1 MSKQI
6 VDETDYNKPVA
17 YDAEG
22 KPLYSHPPVIQ
33 SNIPPVVQVVRQA
46 TPSKPYISENVK
58 QKHEDS
64 LKKYPDLNLS
74 EEEYVIAKVTRH
86 QIGLFWHYVI
96 GLMLVL
102 AAIFAILNYSEI
114 ANILQISNSQSAE
127 YIIIAPL
134 VLFIMF
140 VIMMVYA
147 NYYIYNSNRFYLTN
161 ESIIQQNQLSL
172 FSRNE
177 QTISLGNIED
187 ASYSQPDI
195 ISQLFNYGAIRLSTE
210 GDETTYRFTFVTDP
224 KHYLNVLNDAIE
236 AFKNGR
242 PVDPDEN

>member
-1 MSKQI
+1 MSKQPTSDI
-6 VDETDYNKPVA
+6 DYNKPVA

-22 KPLYSHPPVIQ
+22 RPLYAHPPMSQ
-33 SNIPPVVQVVRQA
+33 SDMPPVVQVVRQA
-46 TPSKPYISENVK
+46 TPSKPYISDELK

-64 LKKYPDLNLS
+64 QKKFPDLNLS
-74 EEEYVIAKVTRH
+74 EGEYVIATVRRH
-86 QIGLFWHYVI
+86 QIGLFWHYAI
-96 GLMLVL
+96 GIMLVL
-102 AAIFAILNYSEI
+102 AAVFAISNYQEI
-114 ANILQISNSQSAE
+114 ANLLQISNSQSAE

-140 VIMMVYA
+140 VSMMIYA

-161 ESIIQQNQLSL
+161 ESVIQQNQLSL

-177 QTISLGNIED
+177 QTISLSNIED
-187 ASYSQPDI
+187 ASYSQTDI
-195 ISQLFNYGAIRLSTE
+195 ISQLFNYGSIRLSTE
-210 GDETTYRFTFVTDP
+210 GDETTYRFSFVTNP
-224 KHYLNVLNDAIE
+224 RHYLNVLNDAIE